1 MLKFIRVSIFFF
13 FILSAFVSCKSHTHV
28 TKVDTAVISIDTNYR
43 VKEDTAALRIIK
55 PFKEQMDLKMNEA
68 LAFSSVAM
76 NRNQPEG
83 LLNDFVADLILK
95 KSNELYKPSD
105 NKKID
110 FCILNYGGLRSS
122 LSKGKITLKKVY
134 ELMPFEN
141 ALVVITLSG
150 EKTKQMFNY
159 IAKAGGEPISGFS
172 MGIKDTI
179 ADNILVNG
187 KSFDVT
193 RNYKIVTSD
202 YLANGGDK
210 MNFFKKPIGREDIGI
225 KIRDAIII
233 YLKEETSKGDT
244 LKEVL
249 DNRIY
254 NEK

>member
-1 MLKFIRVSIFFF
+1 MLKFLRYSIYFL
-13 FILSAFVSCKSHTHV
+13 FILSAFVSCKLHTHV

-55 PFKEQMDLKMNEA
+55 PFKEQMDSKMNEA
-68 LAFSSVAM
+68 LAYSSVAM